1 MKNLLFL
8 LCYCLALLGNTAL
21 AQAKPERIVSMS
33 LCSDE
38 LVLALAQPEHI
49 LSISYLSADAAY
61 SANSDE
67 IPDNVLLNR
76 GRAEEVIA
84 LEPDMILSSQF
95 STTNAVN
102 LLQNLNYQVNVLG
115 FPSDLEASYRQIREV
130 AALLHEPERGEQLIA
145 AMQANLQDIQN
156 ALSSLQGKSAIF
168 YSNNGF
174 SFGRGTLRD
183 HFLSSL
189 QLRNLASEQG
199 LNSAGKFPLELL
211 IQSQP
216 DFLLVDAATA
226 HDDQLASPLLKHPV
240 VNQFFSAEQLI
251 VLPDR
256 LFQCAGPSFLEAYSR
271 MMNVLGSAQ

>member
-8 LCYCLALLGNTAL
+8 SCFLMLLGNSCL
-21 AQAKPERIVSMS
+21 AQSKPERIVSMS

-38 LVLALAQPEHI
+38 LILALAQPEHI
-49 LSISYLSADAAY
+49 LSISYLSADTAF

-67 IPDNVLLNR
+67 IPAGVSLNR
-76 GRAEEVIA
+76 GRAEEIIA
-84 LEPDMILSSQF
+84 LEPDLILSSQF
-95 STTNAVN
+95 SATNAVN
-102 LLQNLNYQVNVLG
+102 LLQSLDYSVNVLG
-115 FPSDLEASYRQIREV
+115 FPSDLDASYRQIREV

-145 AMQANLQDIQN
+145 SMQANLQDIQS
-156 ALSSLQGKSAIF
+156 ALRSLQGQSAIF

-199 LNSAGKFPLELL
+199 LNNVGKFPLELL
-211 IQSQP
+211 IQSRP

-226 HDDQLASPLLKHPV
+226 QDDQLASPLLKHPV
-240 VNQFFSAEQLI
+240 INQFFSAEQVI

-256 LFQCAGPSFLEAYSR
+256 LFQCAGPSFLQAYSH
-271 MMNVLGSAQ
+271 MLNALGFEP